1 LINNSLDLTFHPLTP
16 ERWLDLEQLFGKHG
30 ATGGCWCMWWK
41 MTSAEFT
48 QNKGE
53 GNKTAL
59 KKLIEEGEIPGILA
73 YHAGMAVGWCA
84 IGPRAAYPR
93 LNRSKILAPV
103 DEQPVWSIVCFFVAR
118 PYRKK
123 GITMKLIQAAVEY
136 AADNGASIVEAYPVD
151 PKTRK
156 SPDPFVYTGLFS
168 AFTKAH
174 FTEVFRRSE
183 TRPIMRHFIEK
194 FH

>member
-1 LINNSLDLTFHPLTP
+1 MINNSLDLTFHPLTP

-30 ATGGCWCMWWK
+30 ANGGCWCMWWK

-53 GNKTAL
+53 ENKAAF
-59 KKLIEEGEIPGILA
+59 KKLVEEGEIPGILA
-73 YHAGMAVGWCA
+73 YHDGMAVGWCA

-123 GITMKLIQAAVEY
+123 GITIKLIQAAVEY
-136 AADNGASIVEAYPVD
+136 AADNGASIIEAYPVD

-168 AFTKAH
+168 AFSKAR
-174 FTEVFRRSE
+174 FTEVLRRSE